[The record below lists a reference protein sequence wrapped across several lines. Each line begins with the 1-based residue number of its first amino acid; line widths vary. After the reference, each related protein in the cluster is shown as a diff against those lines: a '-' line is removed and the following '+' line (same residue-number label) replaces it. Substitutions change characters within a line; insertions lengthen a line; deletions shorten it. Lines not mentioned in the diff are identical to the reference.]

1 MTTITDL
8 PVEIIDKFADDF
20 AKVQDLCNARLTC
33 RLFGN
38 IFRHRVFKTIVLDF
52 SDLKNVPRLI
62 ELANGPS
69 DIHFYARTLKIRCLA
84 PAGSGFVLQIRFEAR
99 GTWGYPQGS
108 MQSDIHRALR
118 TITRYLPNGLRH
130 FHHLENVSWRTTG
143 IDMNCM
149 YAPIMDL
156 LCSQENLYKIHIDMA
171 SDLRVPYPDFSR
183 LSKLTEFSVVFPRR
197 HIPSGPLFRGVAQ
210 ALTNSPGLTSLR
222 LEIQP
227 NPTHPDLI
235 EFDHVYESIRS
246 LCNLEAL
253 SLIIPT
259 ITSLNEFAVFDNMAR
274 LTTLELHPTNHT
286 NGWDEVWKYLRDRQ
300 IHLKVIAFNIV
311 FMEMNFI
318 DYLKSYSG
326 AEELRLSN
334 NEKLW
339 VDDSIDRTALGI
351 AFFEVVEEKHWDSIL
366 VLETSFHL
374 KLDPWRSVKRSYAN
388 FPNLEIMSPM

>member
-1 MTTITDL
+1 
-8 PVEIIDKFADDF
+8 
-20 AKVQDLCNARLTC
+20 
-33 RLFGN
+33 
-38 IFRHRVFKTIVLDF
+38 
-52 SDLKNVPRLI
+52 
-62 ELANGPS
+62 
-69 DIHFYARTLKIRCLA
+69 
-84 PAGSGFVLQIRFEAR
+84 
-99 GTWGYPQGS
+99 
-108 MQSDIHRALR
+108 
-118 TITRYLPNGLRH
+118 
-130 FHHLENVSWRTTG
+130 
-143 IDMNCM
+143 MNCM

-156 LCSQENLYKIHIDMA
+156 LCSQENLYKVHIDMA

-197 HIPSGPLFRGVAQ
+197 LIPSGPLFRGVAQ
-210 ALTNSPGLTSLR
+210 VLTNSPGLTSLR

-227 NPTHPDLI
+227 NPTHPDSI
-235 EFDHVYESIRS
+235 EFDHVYESMRS
-246 LCNLEAL
+246 LCNLETL
-253 SLIIPT
+253 SLVIPT

-351 AFFEVVEEKHWDSIL
+351 AFFEVVEEKHWDSIS

-374 KLDPWRSVKRSYAN
+374 KLDPWRNVKRSYAR
-388 FPNLEIMSPM
+388 FSNLEIMSPM